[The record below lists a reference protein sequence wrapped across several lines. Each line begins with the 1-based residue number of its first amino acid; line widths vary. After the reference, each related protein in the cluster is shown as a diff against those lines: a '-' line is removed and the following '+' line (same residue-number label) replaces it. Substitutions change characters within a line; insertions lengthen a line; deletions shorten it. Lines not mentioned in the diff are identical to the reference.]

1 MPHTLIASNP
11 PDPRLI
17 AIPGSGVLNVA
28 EFFSDTVQGEGISAG
43 VPSTF
48 LRLQGCTLNCIWCD
62 TQEVWRYGNPYLWRE
77 LLDMIDSIALDERFA
92 HGQHL
97 ILTGGS
103 PLKQQVP
110 LIGFIKAFQKRFDFK
125 PFIEVENEAVLR
137 IESEFC
143 ELVDQWNN
151 SPKLANSGMKRRVRY
166 KPEIISHT
174 SKMQN
179 SWFKFVVSEESDWQE
194 IQEDFLDTNLIS
206 RNQVILM
213 PCGEDQKALSG
224 TRELAAEMAVKHNV
238 RFTDRLHVTIWNKKT
253 GV

>member
-11 PDPRLI
+11 TDPRFI
-17 AIPGSGVLNVA
+17 AAPGAGVLKVA
-28 EFFSDTVQGEGISAG
+28 EFFSDTVQGEGVSAG

-48 LRLQGCTLNCIWCD
+48 LRLQGCTLKCVWCD
-62 TQEVWRYGNPYLWRE
+62 TLEVWRYGNPYLWSE
-77 LLDMIDSIALDERFA
+77 LLDMIDSIDLARRFA
-92 HGQHL
+92 YGQHL

-103 PLKQQVP
+103 PLKQQVG
-110 LIGFIKAFQKRFDFK
+110 LIGFIKAFQKRFGFK
-125 PFIEVENEAVLR
+125 PFIEVENECVLR
-137 IESEFC
+137 IEPEFC

-151 SPKLANSGMKRRVRY
+151 SPKLSNSGMKSRVRY
-166 KPEIISHT
+166 KPQVLAHT
-174 SKMQN
+174 AKAKN
-179 SWFKFVVSEESDWQE
+179 SWFKFVVSEESDWEE
-194 IQEDFLDTNLIS
+194 IQIDFLDTNLIS
-206 RNQVILM
+206 RSQVILM